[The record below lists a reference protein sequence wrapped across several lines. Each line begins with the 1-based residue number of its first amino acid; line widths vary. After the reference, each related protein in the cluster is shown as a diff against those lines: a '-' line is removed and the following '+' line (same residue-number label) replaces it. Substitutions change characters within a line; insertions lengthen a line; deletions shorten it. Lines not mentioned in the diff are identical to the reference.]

1 MARAL
6 TNMVGNCVATVVVG
20 VWEKDI
26 DRERA
31 LSVLNGE
38 IKVDLNAVP
47 VAALADE
54 REALVAAGPLA
65 ASQELASRS

>member
-1 MARAL
+1 
-6 TNMVGNCVATVVVG
+6 
-20 VWEKDI
+20 
-26 DRERA
+26 